1 MPDYDIEGAFRA
13 IENELL
19 GSMIR
24 NLKHHRAEETQEGFE
39 WTSWQTE
46 QLNALNK
53 YKNRNNKVFKKRFTE
68 INSKIESGIR
78 ESKELGAMNEEVAI
92 LEAIKKGFIPHKT
105 NNAMQTQ
112 FFKLNERKLDALI
125 KATVNDMQKTET
137 AMLRMANDQY
147 RKIIFNAQVYAN
159 TGTGTYEQAV
169 DMATK
174 DFLSR
179 GINCI
184 EYKNGARVNIASYVA
199 MAIRTANTRAYLQG
213 EGEKRQE
220 WGVSTVIVN
229 KRGHACLKCLEWT
242 GKVLIDD
249 VWSGGKAT
257 DGPYPLMST
266 AIAQGLYHPNC
277 KDGHTTFFPG
287 ISEEP
292 EKLTRKEINESVEAS
307 KVEQKQQYAQRQA
320 ERFGRLSNYS
330 LDEDNKKKYGRKA
343 DEWES
348 ITRELNSDDWRD
360 LKYPQR
366 KKRSD
371 FATDDEWQ
379 AFRKGY
385 VEDFNKYN
393 NDVDRVIKNHDNKVE
408 SVTEKKFIEWAEE
421 RGIENVNIKGMSKTA
436 MADFMSSYDSMIEKL
451 PKASGRMKLIDM
463 VSTKGTSV
471 NQKALAWSDND
482 ASIHFAKSH
491 FSKDKYSDVL
501 QQEILSSVTGLNPD
515 GANPYLHTYQ
525 HEMGHLIEKWV
536 GKEAG
541 GIDKLKEEM
550 LKAFESNLPD
560 ISDYGN
566 NHGYGEWFAEMTSSY
581 LNGTKGEDVE
591 KFGSIL
597 EKYLGAPDTIKV
609 SDFSER
615 SLRTKTGGEYGV
627 NWKVVKSKEYND
639 RFSVLSENVDAN
651 NLATQRSRNAL
662 TNRTGKNTEE
672 LYAISL
678 TTGKDVSS
686 ITDQNIPFGVNRTQ
700 KFIDDVNRAENNAE
714 QILFIHNHPRGL
726 PPSMADINE
735 LLSHNKAVGITVGHS
750 GSIYYYTKPNK
761 RITNFD
767 YMVATRKVK
776 AYNGIE
782 GEEKCLEELAKQ
794 FDFTFKKL

>member
-1 MPDYDIEGAFRA
+1 
-13 IENELL
+13 
-19 GSMIR
+19 MIR

-229 KRGHACLKCLEWT
+229 KRGHACLKCLKWT

-436 MADFMSSYDSMIEKL
+436 MADFMSSYDSMIEK
-451 PKASGRMKLIDM
+451 
-463 VSTKGTSV
+463 
-471 NQKALAWSDND
+471 
-482 ASIHFAKSH
+482 
-491 FSKDKYSDVL
+491 
-501 QQEILSSVTGLNPD
+501 
-515 GANPYLHTYQ
+515 
-525 HEMGHLIEKWV
+525 
-536 GKEAG
+536 
-541 GIDKLKEEM
+541 
-550 LKAFESNLPD
+550 
-560 ISDYGN
+560 
-566 NHGYGEWFAEMTSSY
+566 
-581 LNGTKGEDVE
+581 
-591 KFGSIL
+591 
-597 EKYLGAPDTIKV
+597 
-609 SDFSER
+609 
-615 SLRTKTGGEYGV
+615 
-627 NWKVVKSKEYND
+627 
-639 RFSVLSENVDAN
+639 
-651 NLATQRSRNAL
+651 
-662 TNRTGKNTEE
+662 
-672 LYAISL
+672 
-678 TTGKDVSS
+678 
-686 ITDQNIPFGVNRTQ
+686 
-700 KFIDDVNRAENNAE
+700 
-714 QILFIHNHPRGL
+714 
-726 PPSMADINE
+726 
-735 LLSHNKAVGITVGHS
+735 
-750 GSIYYYTKPNK
+750 
-761 RITNFD
+761 
-767 YMVATRKVK
+767 
-776 AYNGIE
+776 
-782 GEEKCLEELAKQ
+782 
-794 FDFTFKKL
+794 